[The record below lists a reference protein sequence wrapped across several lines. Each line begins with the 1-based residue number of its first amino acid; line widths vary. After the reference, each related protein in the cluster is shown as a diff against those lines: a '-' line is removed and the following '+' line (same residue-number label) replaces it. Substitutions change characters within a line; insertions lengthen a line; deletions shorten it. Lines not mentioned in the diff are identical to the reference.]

1 MRYIARRLG
10 FYLVAAWGALTINF
24 FLPRLIPG
32 NPIEL
37 ILSRMSQTGTP
48 PPGEAKALRA
58 MLGLGTGSIFV
69 QYWHYLAQVGQLKF
83 GRSITDF
90 PEPVIQIIASALP
103 WTVVLVGV
111 ATVISFTLG
120 VSLGALAGWKRSRW
134 LDAIVPSTTFLTAVP
149 YFWLALIFLYVFA
162 VVWHFFPLNGGF
174 NPALTIGWSWS
185 FIGSAVVHSVLPA
198 ITIVV
203 AQVGGWLLGMRNQTV
218 ATLSDDYIVAAE
230 AKGLR
235 PRRVMIGYAAR
246 NAILPSFTGFAISLG
261 FVVSGSLLTEIV
273 FSYPGIGYE
282 LLQAVQNEDYP
293 LMQGIFLVITMSVLL
308 ANLIVDMLYGFVD
321 PRTRQAR

>member
-10 FYLVAAWGALTINF
+10 FYLAAAWGALTINF

-37 ILSRMSQTGTP
+37 ILSRMSQTGAP
-48 PPGEAKALRA
+48 PPGEANALRA
-58 MLGLGTGSIFV
+58 MLGLGTGSIFA
-69 QYWHYLAQVGQLKF
+69 QYWHYLVQVCQLKF

-90 PEPVIQIIASALP
+90 PLPVTQIIASALP

-111 ATVISFTLG
+111 ATVISFVLG
-120 VSLGALAGWKRSRW
+120 VSLGALAGWRRSRW
-134 LDAIVPSTTFLTAVP
+134 LDALLPSTTFLTATP
-149 YFWLALIFLYVFA
+149 YFWLALLFLYLFA

-185 FIGSAVVHSVLPA
+185 FIGSAIAHSVLPGV
-198 ITIVV
+198 TIVL
-203 AQVGGWLLGMRNQTV
+203 AQVGGWLLGMRNQTL

-230 AKGLR
+230 AKGLQ

-308 ANLIVDMLYGFVD
+308 ANLIVDLLYGFVD
-321 PRTRQAR
+321 PRTRQSR